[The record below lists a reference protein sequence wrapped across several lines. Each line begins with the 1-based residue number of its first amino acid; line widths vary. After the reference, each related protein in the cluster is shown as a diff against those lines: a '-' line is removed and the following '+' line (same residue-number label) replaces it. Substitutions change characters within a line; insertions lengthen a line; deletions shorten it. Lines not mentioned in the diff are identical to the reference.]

1 MDVKTIVF
9 VLATFFHNLFTVI
22 WMGGLIVTVISILP
36 AVKEALGSGPQVKKV
51 IMAFQKR
58 QSMWVYIS
66 IAGLIVTGL
75 MLSNRNPEF
84 EHLFGF
90 GNTYSVLLSI
100 KHILVLSM
108 IAITLYRTLV
118 IGRIQGSMTQAVE
131 RLNIQLLL
139 ANAILAVAVLF
150 TSGLITALTRPLS
163 G

>member
-9 VLATFFHNLFTVI
+9 VLASFFHNLFTAI

-36 AVKEALGSGPQVKKV
+36 AVKETLGSGPQVKKV
-51 IMAFQKR
+51 MMAFQKR
-58 QSMWVYIS
+58 QSVWVYIS
-66 IAGLIVTGL
+66 MAGLIVTGL

-90 GNTYSVLLSI
+90 GNTYSVLLSV
-100 KHILVLSM
+100 KHILVLILIGS
-108 IAITLYRTLV
+108 TLYRTLV
-118 IGRIQGSMTQAVE
+118 LGRAQGPLTPKKE

-139 ANAILAVAVLF
+139 VNAALAVAVLF
-150 TSGLITALTRPLS
+150 SSGLLAALTRPLS